1 MFKNNRGFSTD
12 YYNERAPEY
21 DDIYLGKARGALD
34 PLLYQKDIEKIGEL
48 CRHFGRGYTI
58 DIGCGTGF
66 WLAYYANNCQSISL
80 CDTSENMLAQ
90 CEVRVKELGLFN
102 RCNFIKGNFFEY
114 DFSEKSFDSC
124 FVGFFISHL
133 YPEWERRFFYKVRK
147 ILKPS
152 ARMLLIDSAWSE
164 ARRTCREKE
173 GMQERTLKSGR
184 KFKVYKRYC
193 DKFDIDEII
202 TRYGFTYESLYIGD
216 VFFAVVAHI

>member
-1 MFKNNRGFSTD
+1 MFQDIKGLSTN

-48 CRHFGRGYTI
+48 CRHFGCGHTI

-66 WLAYYANNCQSISL
+66 WLSYYAGNCERILL

-90 CEVRVKELGLFN
+90 CEIRVKELGLSN
-102 RCNFIKGNFFEY
+102 RCNFIKGDFFEY
-114 DFSEKSFDSC
+114 DFSESSFDSC

-133 YPEWERRFFYKVRK
+133 FLEWERRFFTKLRK
-147 ILKPS
+147 ILKPT
-152 ARMLLIDSAWSE
+152 ARIMFVDSAWSKE
-164 ARRTCREKE
+164 RKKCREKE
-173 GMQERTLKSGR
+173 GMQERILRNGR
-184 KFKVYKRYC
+184 TFKVYKRYLNTS
-193 DKFDIDEII
+193 DIDEIF
-202 TRYGFTYESLYIGD
+202 TTYGFTCESLYIGD